1 MTSDRDRSVLLLL
14 TGLFAIW
21 LAWSGVVLDFVR
33 PSMRPFVLGAGV
45 VAVLLAVLPPGGLLA
60 RRPGAAAHDHDHD
73 HGGLAISWLLVAPL
87 LVVILV
93 PPAPLGANAVRSRLS
108 SGGSGPDTFPPLRPS
123 DRGAVPM
130 SMAEFAT
137 RALRDSSRSLDG
149 VRVRLVGFVS
159 GPSAGGYRLG
169 RFVIFC
175 CAADA
180 EAVEVAV
187 TGDGAARETNEW
199 LEVEG
204 FWVPGAE
211 PALRADSVERV
222 GKPKKPYEYTDVW
235 SG

>member
-1 MTSDRDRSVLLLL
+1 MTSDRERSVLLLL
-14 TGLFAIW
+14 TGLFAVW
-21 LAWSGVVLDFVR
+21 LAWSGVLLDFVR
-33 PSMRPFVLGAGV
+33 PSMRTWVLLAGV

-60 RRPGAAAHDHDHD
+60 SSHRHAPGHD
-73 HGGLAISWLLVAPL
+73 HGGLAVSWLLVAPL

-93 PPAPLGANAVRSRLS
+93 PPAPLGANAVRARLS
-108 SGGSGPDTFPPLRPS
+108 SGGSGPGTFPPLGRL
-123 DRGAVPM
+123 DRGAIPM
-130 SMAEFAT
+130 SMAEFST
-137 RALRDSSRSLDG
+137 RALRDRSRSLDG

-159 GPSAGGYRLG
+159 GPAQDGYRLG

-187 TGDGAARETNEW
+187 TGDGTARATNEW

-204 FWVPGAE
+204 VWVPGELPAVRAE
-211 PALRADSVERV
+211 SVRRV
-222 GKPKKPYEYTDVW
+222 GKPGKPYEYTNVW